1 MNGTGGGIG
10 ARIVHWLDRFGWA
23 ELAGLAT
30 SYIGY
35 HLIASTGVGGV
46 AAAFGAAIGENVGY
60 YSVIFLRD
68 LRGQPVDQRQP
79 GRVARAMLH
88 DFGIA
93 EGLDTLILRPGLT
106 WGAVALLGPVWG
118 IAVGKF
124 LCDLAFYG
132 IAISF
137 YERRRAR
144 EGRR

>member
-1 MNGTGGGIG
+1 MNGSGGGIG
-10 ARIVHWLDRFGWA
+10 GKILHWLDRFGWA

-30 SYIGY
+30 SYLGY
-35 HLIASTGVGGV
+35 HLIASTGAGGV
-46 AAAFGAAIGENVGY
+46 VAAFGAAIGENVGY
-60 YSVIFLRD
+60 YTVIFLRD
-68 LRGQPVDQRQP
+68 LRALPAGERHPR
-79 GRVARAMLH
+79 RVARAMLH

-118 IAVGKF
+118 IAAGKF

-132 IAISF
+132 IAITF